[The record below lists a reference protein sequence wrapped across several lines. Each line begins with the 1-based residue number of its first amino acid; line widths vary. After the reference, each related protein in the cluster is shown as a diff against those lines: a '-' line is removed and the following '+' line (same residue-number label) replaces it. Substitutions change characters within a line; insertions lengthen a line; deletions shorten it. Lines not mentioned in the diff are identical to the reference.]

1 MKKQYTL
8 LTALLLVVCAGMVRA
23 QAPTF
28 DWVKPLAP
36 TQSNYVYTTQ
46 TNSLVTDVAGNVYSC
61 GVFSGTVDFDPGP
74 GVFNLTAPSTRTAF
88 VLQLDSA
95 GNFGWCVMVG
105 DSGGM
110 DATSLVITPSGY
122 LYMSGGFSNGN
133 DFDPGPGVYALQVA
147 GVSNAYVL
155 KLDLSGNFIWARS
168 FGSAPIS
175 YVQTAAC
182 AVDRFDNVFITT
194 GFNGTV
200 DVDPGP
206 GVQNIVSTSNTNQD
220 FYIIKLDPA
229 GNLAWAKQVGSA
241 SLEYSLAI
249 TTDQAGAVY
258 TTGYFTNTLD
268 FDPGPGVYNMSIVG
282 NSRDVFIMK
291 LDASGNFQWAHRF
304 GDIYMD
310 LCVSLVTDANNNIIL
325 SGSFNGTV
333 DFDPGNN
340 VYNLTCNG
348 GPSRPDIFVVK
359 LNNQG
364 EFVWARN
371 WAHYGCGYGFV
382 ITADSSDAI
391 YMTGNF
397 KDTMDLDPGTATYN
411 VIATGSG
418 PADLFILK
426 INSAGIFDWG
436 VSAGGT
442 AHVYGYSIAVS
453 KYYHVFTSGNFSGT
467 IDFDPGSGVTNVPC
481 VGSYNM
487 YLHKMRQNI
496 TIGMPEYEAANAIR
510 IYPNPGTGIFQLTGN
525 EVAEKISVFDIHGR
539 EVLSLQPQTANV
551 SLDMQ
556 RFADGVYTV
565 RVQRA
570 TGFSAARLVLQQN

>member
-1 MKKQYTL
+1 MKNISAIFG
-8 LTALLLVVCAGMVRA
+8 TAALCFCTIFSNA
-23 QAPTF
+23 QAPVF

-74 GVFNLTAPSTRTAF
+74 GVFNLTAPSTRCAF
-88 VLQLDSA
+88 VIKLDSA
-95 GNFGWCVMVG
+95 GNFGWCVQVG
-105 DSGGM
+105 DSGGL
-110 DATSLVITPSGY
+110 DATSLCITPAGY
-122 LYMSGGFSNGN
+122 LYMSGGFSDGN
-133 DFDPGPGVYALQVA
+133 DFDPGPGVNMMLVA
-147 GVSNAYVL
+147 GVRNAYIL
-155 KLDLSGNFIWARS
+155 KLDLNGNFIWSRS
-168 FGSAPIS
+168 FGSSPIS
-175 YVQTAAC
+175 YVQTAEC
-182 AVDRFDNVFITT
+182 AADRFDNVVITT
-194 GFNGTV
+194 AFNGTV

-206 GVQNIVSTSNTNQD
+206 GVMNFVSTSNTNQD

-229 GNLAWAKQVGSA
+229 GNLAWAKQVGSS
-241 SLEYSLAI
+241 SLEYSLSI
-249 TTDQAGAVY
+249 TTDQSGAVY

-310 LCVSLVTDANNNIIL
+310 LCVSLVTDANNNIVL

-340 VYNLTCNG
+340 VYNLTCTG
-348 GPSRPDIFVVK
+348 GPTRPDIFVVK

-364 EFVWARN
+364 EFIWARN

-397 KDTMDLDPGTATYN
+397 KDTMDLDPGVGTYN
-411 VIATGSG
+411 VIATSSG
-418 PADLFILK
+418 PTDFFILK

-436 VSAGGT
+436 LSSGGT
-442 AHVYGYSIAVS
+442 AHAYGYSIAVS
-453 KYYHVFTSGNFSGT
+453 KFYQVYTSGNFSGT
-467 IDFDPGSGVTNVPC
+467 IDFDPGTGVNNVAC

-487 YLHKMRQNI
+487 YLHKLKQNI
-496 TIGMPEYEAANAIR
+496 TIGMPEQVTANTFTV
-510 IYPNPGTGIFQLTGN
+510 YPNPGTGIFQLTGN
-525 EVAEKISVFDIHGR
+525 EVAEKISVFDVNGR
-539 EVLSLQPQTANV
+539 EVFSLQPQAANV
-551 SLDMQ
+551 SLDLSSL
-556 RFADGVYTV
+556 ADGVYTV
-565 RVQRA
+565 RVNTA
-570 TGFSAARLVLQQN
+570 DGVSAVRLVLQR